1 MNNFDDVVRDIRE
14 EKVNDAVLMAAGRR
28 VHDRLF
34 GEAAVG
40 GAHIR
45 GCVDFRTLIPEYLRG
60 GLTPARR
67 MLLDSPNQ
75 ETLERFAFA
84 GYCPT

>member
-14 EKVNDAVLMAAGRR
+14 EKVNDAVVMAAARR
-28 VHDRLF
+28 VHDRVF
-34 GEAAVG
+34 GETAVG

-45 GCVDFRTLIPEYLRG
+45 SCGDFRTLIPEYLRG

-67 MLLDSPNQ
+67 MKGDPRQGRALIGGEDWL
-75 ETLERFAFA
+75 
-84 GYCPT
+84 